1 MRPILKLPSY
11 KLGTDQSLQL
21 GVEFLTREKIHLP
34 VVNCDWSLMQEKVV
48 DIVDSFVVCVITTL
62 DSCPWGPATAHGVGI
77 LTELYVI
84 YMERDRSPYTYQ
96 KSGPLVYWRQQ
107 ERWLRTDGRT
117 ESQTIDV

>member
-48 DIVDSFVVCVITTL
+48 DIVDSFVVCVIATCVNL
-62 DSCPWGPATAHGVGI
+62 LIRIGPDRAYPLHFTPSQ
-77 LTELYVI
+77 LLLLLQLLQFKF
-84 YMERDRSPYTYQ
+84 MED
-96 KSGPLVYWRQQ
+96 KNDWRM
-107 ERWLRTDGRT
+107 G
-117 ESQTIDV
+117 